1 MGTNC
6 APLVTDLFLFCYE
19 RDFMTSLSDVKQAE
33 IIEAFKSTPRYLDDL
48 LNIDNPYFEGMVN
61 RIYSPE
67 LQLNK
72 ANTSDT
78 EAPFLDSISNGVVS
92 SKIYDKHDDF
102 DFDIVNFPFLDGDVP
117 RSTSYGVYISQL
129 IRFARVSSHVADFS
143 ARNKSLTAKLLQQG
157 YRYHKL

>member
-6 APLVTDLFLFCYE
+6 APLVADLFLFCYE

-33 IIEAFKSTPRYLDDL
+33 MIEAFKSTSRYLDDL

-61 RIYSPE
+61 RIYPPE

-78 EAPFLDSISNGVVS
+78 EAPFWICIYLFQTDLFHLKFMISAM
-92 SKIYDKHDDF
+92 
-102 DFDIVNFPFLDGDVP
+102 
-117 RSTSYGVYISQL
+117 TL
-129 IRFARVSSHVADFS
+129 I
-143 ARNKSLTAKLLQQG
+143 LI
-157 YRYHKL
+157 